1 MSLRETHYWQ
11 VCEAFCEV
19 CVEKPNGPCTGE
31 VTRLE
36 LDVGTSRDFGFRGLS
51 IVVLSVA
58 IEVTIRGGRTLYL
71 KTRER

>member
-19 CVEKPNGPCTGE
+19 CVEKPNGRWTLHFW

-58 IEVTIRGGRTLYL
+58 TEGGVLDIY
-71 KTRER
+71 